1 MATMFNSIRYTLKQ
15 AFIQVF
21 RNRNMS
27 LASVFSITAM
37 MLILGLFFVLIVNIN
52 MAAEAAKQEY
62 DTVQV
67 YLLDTT
73 TYDQA
78 QDMISQVKGLRGVAD
93 ATYLSKED
101 ALADWKADWGERA
114 YLLDSLNGN
123 PLPNSVMVKVD
134 SLETSDT
141 VVDALKKYDG
151 VEDVKYYKETVEKLV
166 KITDA
171 IQIAALIIMVFLVV
185 VSVVVVSNT
194 IKLTVL
200 ARSREIRIMKYVG
213 ATNWFIRGP
222 FLLEGIIIGMISAG
236 VSAGIVAFVYGKI
249 VGLIGRDLFLILST
263 PMVSQSFLTVNLIY
277 IFLAIGVSIGAC
289 GSIVSMRRFLDT

>member
-1 MATMFNSIRYTLKQ
+1 MFNGIRYTLKQ

-21 RNRNMS
+21 RNRTMS
-27 LASVFSITAM
+27 FASVFSITAM
-37 MLILGLFFVLIVNIN
+37 LLILGLFFVLIVNIN
-52 MAAEAAKQEY
+52 MASESARQEY

-73 TYDQA
+73 TYEQA
-78 QDMISQVKGLRGVAD
+78 EAMVSEVKGLRGVSD

-101 ALADWKADWGERA
+101 ALKDWKADWGESA
-114 YLLDSLNGN
+114 YLLDSLSSN
-123 PLPNSVMVKVD
+123 PLPNSIMVKVET
-134 SLETSDT
+134 LETSDA
-141 VVDALKKYDG
+141 VVENLRAKDG

-166 KITDA
+166 KITNA
-171 IQIAALIIMVFLVV
+171 IQIAALIIMIFLVV

-200 ARSREIRIMKYVG
+200 ARAREIRIMKYVG

-222 FLLEGIIIGMISAG
+222 FLIEGIVIGMISAG
-236 VSAGIVAFVYGKI
+236 IAVVTVSFVYGKI
-249 VGLIGRDLFLILST
+249 VDLIGQDLFLILST
-263 PMVSQSFLTVNLIY
+263 PMVSKSFLTTNLIS
-277 IFLAIGVSIGAC
+277 IFLAIGISIGAC

>member
-1 MATMFNSIRYTLKQ
+1 MFNGIRYTLKQ

-21 RNRNMS
+21 RNRTMS
-27 LASVFSITAM
+27 FASIFSITAM
-37 MLILGLFFVLIVNIN
+37 LLILGLFFVLIVNIN
-52 MAAEAAKQEY
+52 MASEAARQDY

-73 TYDQA
+73 TYEQA
-78 QDMISQVKGLRGVAD
+78 DAMVSDVKGLRGVSD

-101 ALADWKADWGERA
+101 ALQDWKSDWGESA
-114 YLLDSLNGN
+114 YLLDSLGSN
-123 PLPNSVMVKVD
+123 PLPNSIMVKVET
-134 SLETSDT
+134 LETSDT
-141 VVDALKKYDG
+141 VVEALRAKDG

-166 KITDA
+166 KITNA
-171 IQIAALIIMVFLVV
+171 IQIAALIIMIFLVV

-200 ARSREIRIMKYVG
+200 ARAREIRIMKYVG

-222 FLLEGIIIGMISAG
+222 FLIEGIVIGMISAG
-236 VSAGIVAFVYGKI
+236 IAVVTVSFVYGKI
-249 VGLIGRDLFLILST
+249 VDLIGQDLFLILST
-263 PMVSQSFLTVNLIY
+263 PMVSKSFLTANLIS
-277 IFLAIGVSIGAC
+277 IFLAIGISIGAC

>member
-1 MATMFNSIRYTLKQ
+1 MFNGIRYTLKQ

-21 RNRNMS
+21 RNRTMS
-27 LASVFSITAM
+27 FASIFSITAM
-37 MLILGLFFVLIVNIN
+37 LLILGLFFVLIVNIN
-52 MAAEAAKQEY
+52 MASEAARQEY

-73 TYDQA
+73 TYEQA
-78 QDMISQVKGLRGVAD
+78 ETMVSEVKGLRGVSD

-101 ALADWKADWGERA
+101 ALKDWKSDWGESA
-114 YLLDSLNGN
+114 YLLDSLSSN
-123 PLPNSVMVKVD
+123 PLPNSIMVKVET
-134 SLETSDT
+134 LETSDA
-141 VVDALKKYDG
+141 VVENLRAKDG

-166 KITDA
+166 KITNA
-171 IQIAALIIMVFLVV
+171 IQIAALIIMIFLVV

-200 ARSREIRIMKYVG
+200 ARAREIRIMKYVG

-222 FLLEGIIIGMISAG
+222 FLVEGIVIGMISAG
-236 VSAGIVAFVYGKI
+236 IAVITISFVYGKI
-249 VGLIGRDLFLILST
+249 VDLIGQDLFLILST
-263 PMVSQSFLTVNLIY
+263 PMVSKSFLTTNLIS
-277 IFLAIGVSIGAC
+277 IFLAIGISIGAC

>member
-1 MATMFNSIRYTLKQ
+1 MFNSIRYTLKQ
-15 AFIQVF
+15 AFIQVI
-21 RNRNMS
+21 RNRTMS

-37 MLILGLFFVLIVNIN
+37 LLILGLFFVLIVNIN
-52 MAAEAAKQEY
+52 MAAEAAKQDY

-73 TYDQA
+73 TYEQA
-78 QDMISQVKGLRGVAD
+78 EEMISKVEGLRGVSEVS
-93 ATYLSKED
+93 YLSKED
-101 ALADWKADWGERA
+101 ALQDWKSDWGESA
-114 YLLDSLNGN
+114 YLLDSLSGN
-123 PLPNSVMVKVD
+123 PLPNSVVVTVE

-141 VVDALKKYDG
+141 VVEALRDLDG

-166 KITDA
+166 KITNA
-171 IQIAALIIMVFLVV
+171 IQIAALVIMVFLVA

-200 ARSREIRIMKYVG
+200 ARAREIHIMKYVG

-222 FLLEGIIIGMISAG
+222 FLIEGIIIGLISAG
-236 VSAGIVAFVYGKI
+236 ISVAIVAFVYIK
-249 VGLIGRDLFLILST
+249 VVELIGQDLFLILST
-263 PMVSQSFLTVNLIY
+263 PMVSTKFLTTNLVSV
-277 IFLAIGVSIGAC
+277 FLAMGISIGAC